1 MLFETVGDGVGVA
14 SCWGGTSRVASSD
27 HRSSATGGHRMDTA
41 DKAARLPGVFPF
53 PFCVPSSSPSSVFPA
68 LPLFPPGLQQLY
80 ANIVQQQYLQFA
92 QQQQQSPGVRADQ
105 SPCLSDHASSREDSP
120 SVRKLQL
127 DDDGCPICPLCGE
140 KLVESEWPQHIE
152 HEKKKLLG
160 VIQSVKESKLMEPSS
175 NAEQSRRKR
184 ELELLR
190 IRNNQQ
196 KRLALKRGATPLIR
210 DSLTPFSRQ
219 SNDESGSSGSPEV
232 KKEESEYFGGI
243 KCFSCQRSTDYGIV
257 SSSFEQPRC
266 QECFDA
272 LRNQAGALPAT
283 LTSIMDLRTSVMSPS
298 TSYSP
303 PEKKCR
309 VE

>member
-1 MLFETVGDGVGVA
+1 MSFHVSCSNLSGSGRSHSALIPLNTDKSFKAIVKLKAKELEELIALCLHRLKVDAKVELTTLQPLVKML
-14 SCWGGTSRVASSD
+14 
-27 HRSSATGGHRMDTA
+27 
-41 DKAARLPGVFPF
+41 
-53 PFCVPSSSPSSVFPA
+53 PSKER
-68 LPLFPPGLQQLY
+68 
-80 ANIVQQQYLQFA
+80 ANF
-92 QQQQQSPGVRADQ
+92 G
-105 SPCLSDHASSREDSP
+105 E
-120 SVRKLQL
+120 LQL

>member
-1 MLFETVGDGVGVA
+1 
-14 SCWGGTSRVASSD
+14 
-27 HRSSATGGHRMDTA
+27 MDTTE
-41 DKAARLPGVFPF
+41 KARLPGVFPF
-53 PFCVPSSSPSSVFPA
+53 PFCVPSSSPSSVFPS
-68 LPLFPPGLQQLY
+68 LPMFPPGFQQLY
-80 ANIVQQQYLQFA
+80 ANLVQQQFLQLA
-92 QQQQQSPGVRADQ
+92 QQQQSPGIRADQ

-120 SVRKLQL
+120 SVKKLQL
-127 DDDGCPICPLCGE
+127 DDDGCPLCPLCGD
-140 KLVESEWPQHIE
+140 KLPESEWSHHIE
-152 HEKKKLLG
+152 HEKNKLIG

-196 KRLALKRGATPLIR
+196 KRLALKRGATTLIR

-232 KKEESEYFGGI
+232 KKEEPECFNGI
-243 KCFSCQRSTDYGIV
+243 KCFACHRISDYGIV

-298 TSYSP
+298 TSSNTSP
-303 PEKKCR
+303 PAEKKSR
-309 VE
+309 IE

>member
-1 MLFETVGDGVGVA
+1 E
-14 SCWGGTSRVASSD
+14 
-27 HRSSATGGHRMDTA
+27 
-41 DKAARLPGVFPF
+41 
-53 PFCVPSSSPSSVFPA
+53 
-68 LPLFPPGLQQLY
+68 
-80 ANIVQQQYLQFA
+80 
-92 QQQQQSPGVRADQ
+92 
-105 SPCLSDHASSREDSP
+105 
-120 SVRKLQL
+120 LQL

-140 KLVESEWPQHIE
+140 KLIESEWSHHIE

-196 KRLALKRGATPLIR
+196 KRLACTTSLIR
-210 DSLTPFSRQ
+210 DTFTPFSRQ
-219 SNDESGSSGSPEV
+219 SNDESGSSGSPDV
-232 KKEESEYFGGI
+232 KKEDNDCFGGV
-243 KCFSCQRSTDYGIV
+243 KCYACHRTVDYGIV

-283 LTSIMDLRTSVMSPS
+283 VSS
-298 TSYSP
+298 
-303 PEKKCR
+303 
-309 VE
+309 